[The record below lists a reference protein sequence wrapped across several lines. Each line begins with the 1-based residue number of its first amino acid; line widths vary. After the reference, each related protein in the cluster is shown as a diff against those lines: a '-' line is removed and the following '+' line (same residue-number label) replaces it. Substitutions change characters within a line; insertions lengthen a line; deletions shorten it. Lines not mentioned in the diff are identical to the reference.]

1 MGIHHH
7 DRKIVGE
14 RGVLKAVIEQDDI
27 RASLCGGGARPA
39 SLSLATQVFAKA
51 ARSSASSPVS
61 DAR

>member
-1 MGIHHH
+1 MGIHHD
-7 DRKIVGE
+7 DRQIMGE
-14 RGVLKAVIEQDDI
+14 CGVLKPVVEKDDI
-27 RASLCGGGARPA
+27 GARPRRRRAPA